1 MHKSIKKKR
10 QYAAK
15 MTIQYLYEQM
25 QFRSS
30 INVMNKKDKIEFL
43 KGVLLKE
50 RKERKELEEALSKCL
65 EVLEEAANADVFI
78 EDTGLGGE
86 AIRAIILGNKALENK
101 EVQA

>member
-1 MHKSIKKKR
+1 
-10 QYAAK
+10 